1 MIKTAVRSPVVARPL
16 RTTSPRPR
24 PRPRRGPPPFPARAA
39 LDTIVSTSL
48 HRALDR
54 VGPGRGRGN
63 LGGDESVVV
72 APRAHRGYRGAEAA
86 RAGFRR
92 PGFNSPVPRRL
103 RRPVLF
109 LLPLL
114 LLLLLLLPVLL
125 PLLLPLP
132 ILLAHLALAH
142 TPRVLAIAPA
152 RQPSLAVRLQLLPK
166 RRRLPLRRL
175 RVRLQLT
182 LALLLRA
189 FELLQRR
196 ALKVLQRP
204 EVRLLP
210 RGGVVRRVELVA
222 LEPDV
227 GGRVPAAAVVAA
239 HVVRPVAAVHRER

>member
-1 MIKTAVRSPVVARPL
+1 MRQTASVPALVHHLRGLPVDPELLREEIGDLVREVPLHVDLVLARRSFGHGRSARELLPEGLGALGDLHLRVVLEAR
-16 RTTSPRPR
+16 
-24 PRPRRGPPPFPARAA
+24 
-39 LDTIVSTSL
+39 D
-48 HRALDR
+48 
-54 VGPGRGRGN
+54 VGDG
-63 LGGDESVVV
+63 LLL
-72 APRAHRGYRGAEAA
+72 
-86 RAGFRR
+86 
-92 PGFNSPVPRRL
+92 VPRGSRDGHAL
-103 RRPVLF
+103 R
-109 LLPLL
+109 